1 MDQVKTGK
9 FIAQARRAQ
18 NLTQRQLADQLA
30 ISDKTGMCRHRITR

>member
-30 ISDKTGMCRHRITR
+30 ISGKTGMYRHRITR